1 MASSFFALILRMKF
15 IERWGLMRNTFG
27 DNLAEHSLDTAV
39 FAHALCT
46 IGNVRFGKQ
55 LDAERC
61 AALALFH
68 DAGEIITGDMPTPI
82 KYRSTALHDLYKEVE
97 TEAAEELIQHLPADL
112 QPAYRPLLRPQQ
124 QDEPL
129 LPYLKAADRLAACV
143 KCIQE
148 TQGGNHEFE
157 RALHSQQEMLCSM
170 QLPEVEIF
178 AEEFLPAFCWSLDE
192 QQNSSRPSPAENTE
206 NS

>member
-82 KYRSTALHDLYKEVE
+82 KYRNPDIHDL
-97 TEAAEELIQHLPADL
+97 
-112 QPAYRPLLRPQQ
+112 
-124 QDEPL
+124 
-129 LPYLKAADRLAACV
+129 
-143 KCIQE
+143 
-148 TQGGNHEFE
+148 
-157 RALHSQQEMLCSM
+157 
-170 QLPEVEIF
+170 
-178 AEEFLPAFCWSLDE
+178 
-192 QQNSSRPSPAENTE
+192 
-206 NS
+206 